1 MKEEFKNLVQT
12 SISSLIKAGVVKSVS
27 VDQLNQNDRLIAT
40 LEGKNSTF
48 AEVLIGRDSSEIIY
62 KNGGLSE
69 RMINESTLVLLEDRS
84 LGDNLRFTTTEYTN
98 LDNMFEIPKDKK
110 TKDAEAKQLS
120 SIITILE
127 SYWKK

>member
-1 MKEEFKNLVQT
+1 MKKEFKNLVQT
-12 SISSLIKAGVVKSVS
+12 SIISLIKAGVVKSVTI
-27 VDQLNQNDRLIAT
+27 DQLNENGRLFAT
-40 LEGKNSTF
+40 LEGENSNF

-69 RMINESTLVLLEDRS
+69 RMINESSLVLLEDRT

-98 LDNMFEIPKDKK
+98 LANMFEIPKDRK
-110 TKDAEAKQLS
+110 TKDTENKQLS

-127 SYWKK
+127 KYWK